1 VKSRRLGRWINVTCW
16 GFGLAMV
23 LVISSDSTV
32 RSQSGSMINRPALM
46 PTDPTSSGDYDLTLE
61 RRQIAL
67 NIERQKEMVSDTNKL
82 LRLARELNEEVA
94 ANNSSGLTED
104 QIHKIAQIE
113 KLARSV
119 KEKMADGTGQ
129 PIPAMEMPVALPAH

>member
-1 VKSRRLGRWINVTCW
+1 
-16 GFGLAMV
+16 MV
-23 LVISSDSTV
+23 LVIASDSTL

-46 PTDPTSSGDYDLTLE
+46 PTDPTSSGDYDLTME

-94 ANNSSGLTED
+94 TNNSSRLTED
-104 QIHKIAQIE
+104 QIHMIAQIE

-119 KEKMADGTGQ
+119 KEKMSDGTGQ
-129 PIPAMEMPVALPAH
+129 PIPAMEMPVALPTH